1 MKNVLLP
8 FKAPRNRKEPISPN
22 VQASPTRQS
31 PRRQGKSG
39 KQVHVV
45 PFKKGIRIMS
55 YREASEMAEH
65 GEVLRYSTDSG
76 SEGGVDLNDV
86 ADSEGPT
93 ELVCTR
99 WVVQET
105 QEAEMIQSDNDSGGK
120 TDQDVCDGNGAR
132 WTFEAR
138 SERSPVAH
146 SSQAPSKMAT
156 ASPNI
161 MEFENFLE
169 NGLAQQQ
176 PLESVD
182 ALATGTRKKR
192 SKNDEYWEGVLARE
206 KLRLQQ
212 SCDNSLTSVSAM
224 MVGPSSDEDNTNT
237 PLKRVTKRRAA
248 EKSRSSLPQ
257 PTDKQPINEPD
268 GATSGAYYPYCI
280 MYEFITDFMVM
291 TLCRLQWR

>member
-1 MKNVLLP
+1 MKKVMQP

-31 PRRQGKSG
+31 PRRQGKSD

-76 SEGGVDLNDV
+76 SEGGVDLKDV

-99 WVVQET
+99 WVVKET
-105 QEAEMIQSDNDSGGK
+105 QEADMIHSDNDSGAK
-120 TDQDVCDGNGAR
+120 TDRDVCDGNGAR

-146 SSQAPSKMAT
+146 SSQDPSKIAT

-161 MEFENFLE
+161 LEFETFLE
-169 NGLAQQQ
+169 NSLAPQQ

-182 ALATGTRKKR
+182 ALATGTRNKK

-212 SCDNSLTSVSAM
+212 SCDNTLTSVSAM
-224 MVGPSSDEDNTNT
+224 MVGPSSDEDNTDT
-237 PLKRVTKRRAA
+237 PLKRATKRRAA
-248 EKSRSSLPQ
+248 ETSRSSLPQ
-257 PTDKQPINEPD
+257 PKDKHLINEPD
-268 GATSGAYYPYCI
+268 GASSGLYCPSCI
-280 MYEFITDFMVM
+280 IYEFITDFMVM
-291 TLCRLQWR
+291 TLCRL